1 MTNGVCAVRC
11 ESYDRVG
18 GTDGWER
25 IGRGKTARGASGVD
39 VIKPSTVHK
48 TSDDHDGD
56 PSVNRYLS
64 RPGPARQLTFRN
76 RTEVNASHQI
86 RFTQGYM
93 RITRGHGASQRLY
106 STASSSTLDTH
117 YYPDMSYLTPSS
129 FTSSLQYI
137 ERIGQGAISGESQ
150 RQRYVFISLI
160 LLISW

>member
-106 STASSSTLDTH
+106 STASSST
-117 YYPDMSYLTPSS
+117 SILTTIP
-129 FTSSLQYI
+129 TC
-137 ERIGQGAISGESQ
+137 
-150 RQRYVFISLI
+150 
-160 LLISW
+160 LISHLQVLPLPFNTSKESTKVQ